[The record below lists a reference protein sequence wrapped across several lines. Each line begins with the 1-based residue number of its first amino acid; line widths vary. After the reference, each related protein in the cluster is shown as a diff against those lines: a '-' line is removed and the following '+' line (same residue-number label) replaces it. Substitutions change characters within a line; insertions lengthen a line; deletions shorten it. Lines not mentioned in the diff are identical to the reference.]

1 MCVHYNRICK
11 YPNHERGKMNI
22 QHKIYRFGR
31 LILVAFM
38 LFAVAGCAAKSE
50 SSGPHVTSTGFVCPE
65 PSPRVEFESTE
76 INIYTWTEYVP
87 ADIIDC
93 FGLVYGVDVNVD
105 YFSSNEELYSKVSI
119 GADVNPYDV
128 IHPSDYMIDVLIREG
143 IMQELDESKL
153 PNLKNLDTGLASAY
167 GDTINYVVPYQMGTQ
182 AIVYNSET
190 VENPPTSWADLWSP
204 EYENRM
210 VSIDDS
216 RVIIGAALLTLGYS
230 VNSTDETELE
240 EAKQKLLELMPNI
253 RVFDSDSPKTPLLS
267 GEVDL
272 GIVWNGEAFLI
283 QQENPAFEY
292 VFPEEGSIIFY
303 DGMGISANAPHPDIS
318 YAWLNYLIQG
328 DVFWIVLVEQPY
340 TNPNAAA
347 LEFAK
352 TNHPEAYEAY
362 MASPITNTPADIFAK
377 GHEVEDLAETLLIY
391 DQIWTEIRE

>member
-1 MCVHYNRICK
+1 
-11 YPNHERGKMNI
+11 MNAGY
-22 QHKIYRFGR
+22 KTYR
-31 LILVAFM
+31 LVCLTLTAF
-38 LFAVAGCAAKSE
+38 LVFVAAGCAAKSE
-50 SSGPHVTSTGFVCPE
+50 DSESHVTSSGFVCPE

-119 GADVNPYDV
+119 GADVNSYDV

-143 IMQELDESKL
+143 ILEKLDQDKL
-153 PNLKNLDTGLASAY
+153 PNNKNLDAGLAGAY
-167 GDTINYVVPYQMGTQ
+167 GDTVNYVVPYQMGTQ

-190 VENPPTSWADLWSP
+190 VETPPTSWADLWNP
-204 EYENRM
+204 EYEGRI
-210 VSIDDS
+210 VSIDDN
-216 RVIIGAALLTLGYS
+216 RVIIGMTLLTLGYS
-230 VNSTDETELE
+230 VNSTDEAELE
-240 EAKQKLLELMPNI
+240 EAKQKLIELMPNI
-253 RVFDSDSPKTPLLS
+253 RVFDSDSPKSPLLS

-272 GIVWNGEAFLI
+272 GIVWNGEAFLM

-303 DGMGISANAPHPDIS
+303 DGMGIPVNAPHSDIS

-328 DVFWIVLVEQPY
+328 DLFWLVLVEQPY

-352 TNHPEAYEAY
+352 TNHTEVYEAY

-377 GHEVEDLAETLLIY
+377 GHEVEDLFDALLLY
-391 DQIWTEIRE
+391 DQIWTEVKE

>member
-1 MCVHYNRICK
+1 
-11 YPNHERGKMNI
+11 MNT
-22 QHKIYRFGR
+22 QHKIYRSAR
-31 LILVAFM
+31 LILVACL
-38 LFAVAGCAAKSE
+38 LFAAFGCAAKPE
-50 SSGPHVTSTGFVCPE
+50 DSGPHVTSNGFECPE
-65 PSPRVEFESTE
+65 PNPRIEFESTE

-93 FGLVYGVDVNVD
+93 FGLVYGVKVNVD

-119 GADVNPYDV
+119 GEAVNSYDV
-128 IHPSDYMIDVLIREG
+128 IHPSDYMIDVLIREE
-143 IMQELDESKL
+143 IMQKLDKSKL
-153 PNLKNLDTGLASAY
+153 PNLKNLDPGLAAAY

-182 AIVYNSET
+182 AIVYNSDT

-204 EYENRM
+204 EYENRI

-230 VNSTDETELE
+230 VNSTNENELQ

-253 RVFDSDSPKTPLLS
+253 RVFDSDSPKSPLLA

-272 GIVWNGEAFLI
+272 GIIWNGEAFLI
-283 QQENPAFEY
+283 QQENSAFQY

-303 DGMGISANAPHPDIS
+303 DGMGITANAPHPDIS

-328 DVFWIVLVEQPY
+328 DVFWLVLIEQPY

-352 TNHPEAYEAY
+352 ENHTEAYDAY
-362 MASPITNTPADIFAK
+362 MASNITNTPADIFARS
-377 GHEVEDLAETLLIY
+377 HEVEDLGEALLLY
-391 DQIWTEIRE
+391 DQIWTEIKE